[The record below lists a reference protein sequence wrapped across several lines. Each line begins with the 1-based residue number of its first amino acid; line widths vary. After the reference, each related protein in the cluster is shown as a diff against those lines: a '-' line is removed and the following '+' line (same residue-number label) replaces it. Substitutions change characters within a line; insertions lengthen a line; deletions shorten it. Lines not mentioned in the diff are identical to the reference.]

1 MTSKRRAVWIPNEHG
16 PGSRDSSIA
25 RGQEARVRRDGT
37 SIRLAMRI
45 STLAGIASLVLAC
58 ASRNHVATDRPP
70 ATTTSANTAVTM
82 ASGRASTPLATNVTT
97 PATSSDAQT
106 EALDQSLIKRGYRPR
121 RIKGQL
127 RYCQAQTLTGTHFD
141 NTVCL
146 TSAEIKAN
154 DEKTRRDLDTVNRLP
169 GTKCPNNNCG

>member
-16 PGSRDSSIA
+16 PGSRHSGIA
-25 RGQEARVRRDGT
+25 QGQLDEARVRRDGT
-37 SIRLAMRI
+37 SIRLAVRI
-45 STLAGIASLVLAC
+45 CTLAGIASLVLAC

-70 ATTTSANTAVTM
+70 ATTTSASTAV
-82 ASGRASTPLATNVTT
+82 ASTPLATNMTT
-97 PATSSDAQT
+97 AASSANEQT
-106 EALDQSLIKRGYRPR
+106 ETLDQSLIKRGYRPR

-146 TSAEIKAN
+146 TSAEIKVN
-154 DEKTRRDLDTVNRLP
+154 DKKTQSDLDTINRKP
-169 GTKCPNNNCG
+169 PPKCPFNSC